1 MRHEDLIKQMTAK
14 QKVAFLTG
22 KNEWESREYPQFG
35 IPGLFFSDGP
45 SGVRRQEGAG
55 VTWDRTFGSGNLFP
69 VSVHTANS
77 WEEQLGGKSR
87 RGFGQRSRIAKHS
100 RFTCAGTQYKEES
113 VVRKKF

>member
-55 VTWDRTFGSGNLFP
+55 DHLGLNP
-69 VSVHTANS
+69 SVPA
-77 WEEQLGGKSR
+77 GGKSR